1 MTSANHKLAQLAA
14 LLARSLPGESAYTCA
29 SVAIK
34 LTSIGGSIEQVQTWA
49 CNGYKNE
56 RMDEHLNKLSRV
68 DTAAANAY
76 CAKINLEGEAY
87 YSKRMDQLEKKLT
100 TICTETGLKFA
111 SAGLSGVCWTMPN
124 GSDFF
129 I

>member
-1 MTSANHKLAQLAA
+1 MQSKNHKLAQLAA
-14 LLARSLPGESAYTCA
+14 LLARNLPKESAYTCA

-87 YSKRMDQLEKKLT
+87 YSKRMGQLEKKLAS
-100 TICTETGLKFA
+100 IRFGTGLDFQ

-124 GSDFF
+124 GSEFF

>member
-1 MTSANHKLAQLAA
+1 MTSKNHKLAQLAA
-14 LLARSLPGESAYTCA
+14 LLARNLPKESAHTCA
-29 SVAIK
+29 ELAIK
-34 LTSIGGSIEQVQTWA
+34 LTSIGSAIERVQTWA
-49 CNGYKNE
+49 CNGYKDE

-68 DTAAANAY
+68 DTTAANAY

-87 YSKRMDQLEKKLT
+87 VTRRMAALEKKLT
-100 TICTETGLKFA
+100 AIRTETVLEFR

-124 GSDFF
+124 GSKIF

>member
-1 MTSANHKLAQLAA
+1 MTSKNHKLAQLAA
-14 LLARSLPGESAYTCA
+14 QIARNLPKESAYTCA

-56 RMDEHLNKLSRV
+56 RMDEHISKLSRT
-68 DTAAANAY
+68 DPAAANAY
-76 CAKINLEGEAY
+76 CAKINLDGSRYCE
-87 YSKRMDQLEKKLT
+87 KRMAALEKKLT
-100 TICTETGLKFA
+100 TIRTETGLDFK

-124 GSDFF
+124 GSKIF